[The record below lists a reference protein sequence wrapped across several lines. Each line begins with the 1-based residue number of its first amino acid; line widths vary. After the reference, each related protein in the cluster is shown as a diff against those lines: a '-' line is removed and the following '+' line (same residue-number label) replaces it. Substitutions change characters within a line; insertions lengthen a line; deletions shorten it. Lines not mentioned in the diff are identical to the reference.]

1 MDGKRILTAS
11 RGSVLLETAIAMP
24 IIVAL
29 AYYLLLTTIGA
40 VSNTTFAAY
49 GCIAENFVLNEL
61 ACVRAS
67 DIAADGT
74 LTLPTFS
81 QTGGYVAAP
90 TTVEG
95 VPIFGPDS
103 RYTATVTTKRDAIS
117 SVASST
123 QASINTVYEYTITV
137 TFRYPS
143 AAGPTKTFSKT
154 GTVTLVAE
162 G

>member
-1 MDGKRILTAS
+1 
-11 RGSVLLETAIAMP
+11 VLLETAIAMP

-49 GCIAENFVLNEL
+49 GCLAENFILNEL

-67 DIAADGT
+67 AIAADGT

-81 QTGGYVAAP
+81 QTGGYVTAP
-90 TTVEG
+90 TTVAE

-103 RYTATVTTKRDAIS
+103 RYTATVTTKRDTLS
-117 SVASST
+117 SVVGSTEASLK
-123 QASINTVYEYTITV
+123 TVYEYTITV

-143 AAGPTKTFSKT
+143 AAGPTRTFT
-154 GTVTLVAE
+154 RTRAVTLVAA